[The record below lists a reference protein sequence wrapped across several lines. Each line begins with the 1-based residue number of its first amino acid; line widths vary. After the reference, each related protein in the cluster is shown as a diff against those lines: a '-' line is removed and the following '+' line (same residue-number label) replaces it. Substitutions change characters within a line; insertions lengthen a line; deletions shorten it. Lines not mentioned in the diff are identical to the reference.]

1 MFTGLVEETGII
13 VDLKKIN
20 DGLECIIEAN
30 LVLEDLKTNDS
41 ISCSGICLTATKV
54 NENSFKVQL
63 VNETLERTTAK
74 HWKESSVLNLERA
87 LLPSTRLGGHL
98 VQGHVDTVTTIKN
111 IKRLDESAIFTFE
124 IDAVNRKYIV
134 EKGSVCLDGISLTV
148 ASISE
153 TQFTIALI
161 PHTLGVTSW
170 ENSRVGDQV
179 NLEVDIMAKYIENIK
194 FHFLLIIFSIYFFIF
209 SLWQNILKI

>member
-111 IKRLDESAIFTFE
+111 IQRLDESAIFTFE

-179 NLEVDIMAKYIENIK
+179 NLEVDIMAKYIENMMNK
-194 FHFLLIIFSIYFFIF
+194 
-209 SLWQNILKI
+209 K

>member
-41 ISCSGICLTATKV
+41 ISCSGICLTTTKV

-111 IKRLDESAIFTFE
+111 IQRLDESAIFTFE

-179 NLEVDIMAKYIENIK
+179 NLEVDIMAKYIENMMSK
-194 FHFLLIIFSIYFFIF
+194 
-209 SLWQNILKI
+209 K

>member
-20 DGLECIIEAN
+20 DVLECIIEAN

-111 IKRLDESAIFTFE
+111 IQRLDESAIFTFE

-179 NLEVDIMAKYIENIK
+179 NLEVDIMAKYIENMMSK
-194 FHFLLIIFSIYFFIF
+194 
-209 SLWQNILKI
+209 K

>member
-161 PHTLGVTSW
+161 PHTLSVTSW

-179 NLEVDIMAKYIENIK
+179 NLEVDIMAKYIENMMSK
-194 FHFLLIIFSIYFFIF
+194 
-209 SLWQNILKI
+209 K